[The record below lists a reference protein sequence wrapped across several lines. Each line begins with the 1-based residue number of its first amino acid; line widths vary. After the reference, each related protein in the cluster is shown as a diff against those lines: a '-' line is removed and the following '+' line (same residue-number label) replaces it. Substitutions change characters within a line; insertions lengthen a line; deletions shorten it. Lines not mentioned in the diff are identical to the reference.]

1 MTVRIMI
8 KPGLQYDAGAAR
20 AVNITGKNLFRS
32 IPDVKFF
39 DNLIGQ
45 TMVNFS
51 DATLE
56 KKLSLFQCHP
66 NARNATLDKGERRWL
81 G

>member
-39 DNLIGQ
+39 DNLIG
-45 TMVNFS
+45 
-51 DATLE
+51 
-56 KKLSLFQCHP
+56 
-66 NARNATLDKGERRWL
+66 
-81 G
+81 